1 MKKRAIISLLLV
13 CSMLLASVLPMTAS
27 AADTIDF
34 VPEVS
39 NGRVYGIPVGSD
51 MDDVQIAFYNA
62 VVAGYDRNGNAISN
76 TARIGTGYT
85 LRLNGVAYAAVVMGD
100 VNGDAILDSLDYLAV
115 KRCFLGTATLDTLGR
130 EAADAP
136 EGTYIS
142 ALHYIKVKRAAFGT
156 YDINI
161 RYTVDPYNPG
171 DGDPGWTP
179 GWV

>member
-1 MKKRAIISLLLV
+1 MKKTAIISFLLV
-13 CSMLLASVLPMTAS
+13 CLMLAVSVLPMTAS

-34 VPEVS
+34 VPEVA
-39 NGRVYGIPVGSD
+39 NGRVYGISVGSD
-51 MDDVQIAFYNA
+51 MNDVQLAFYNA
-62 VVAGYDRNGNAISN
+62 VVSGYDRKGNAISK
-76 TARIGTGYT
+76 TSKIGTGYT

-115 KRCFLGTATLDTLGR
+115 KRCFLGTGSLDELGR

-136 EGTYIS
+136 AGTNIS
-142 ALHYIKVKRAAFGT
+142 AINYIKVKRAAFGT
-156 YDINI
+156 YDINN